1 MASLVTN
8 NNNNNNEDESKG
20 GDDDSN
26 DIEFLCE
33 RTDSLEI
40 EIQATGKRG
49 EIAKKEILR
58 AINNSNNNHN
68 AGDGKNNYEINIV
81 DQSFIDI
88 LPGGGAGRDVVCTIL
103 TMLDMKSLSSLI
115 YSSFIQLFCKSQ
127 NDFTLYQ
134 LCTNIQYPYK
144 IQFMDNL
151 KQKYKKEFPKGTP
164 IVVMCE
170 KGRLEDL
177 KLFLKLFVA
186 CHDVDGTGVSVKKLL
201 EEVGK
206 NSYGNEMNTLIAS
219 AYGERPEVLV
229 QLLKYDVNTAI
240 TNNIGNAL
248 HYSAGGNNKST
259 RCIESLLKKMSLESI
274 NKIWQFQG
282 MTPLDCA
289 YDYNEGP
296 IKNDIV
302 QLIRQHGGKA
312 NCYDRNGVN
321 VGKGKGDLFQFLL
334 DTSLGG
340 ATNNNNNNNN
350 EDESKGGDDDSNDI
364 RS

>member
-1 MASLVTN
+1 MASLRTN
-8 NNNNNNEDESKG
+8 NNNNDDESKG

-26 DIEFLCE
+26 DIDFL
-33 RTDSLEI
+33 RGRIDSQEI
-40 EIQATGKRG
+40 EVQATGKRG
-49 EIAKKEILR
+49 KFTKKEILR
-58 AINNSNNNHN
+58 AINNSNNKHN
-68 AGDGKNNYEINIV
+68 AGDGKNNNEIKLV
-81 DQSFIDI
+81 DRSFIDI
-88 LPGGGAGRDVVCTIL
+88 LQGGGAGRNVVFTIL

-177 KLFLKLFVA
+177 KLFMKLFVA
-186 CHDVDGTGVSVKKLL
+186 CHDVDRTGVSVKKLL

-206 NSYGNEMNTLIAS
+206 DSGGYKRNALMAAAQY
-219 AYGERPEVLV
+219 ERPEVVLY
-229 QLLKYDVNTAI
+229 LLEYGVNPAI
-240 TNNIGNAL
+240 TNSVGWNAL
-248 HYSAGGNNKST
+248 HFSAYNNKKST
-259 RCIESLLKKMSLESI
+259 RITESLLKKMPLESI
-274 NKIWQFQG
+274 NKKNWMG
-282 MTPLDCA
+282 NTPLDEA
-289 YDYNEGP
+289 YHYNYSP

-312 NCYDRNGVN
+312 NYYDRNGKN
-321 VGKGKGDLFQFLL
+321 VGEGNGDL
-334 DTSLGG
+334 
-340 ATNNNNNNNN
+340 
-350 EDESKGGDDDSNDI
+350 ND
-364 RS
+364 

>member
-1 MASLVTN
+1 MNCVIELTN
-8 NNNNNNEDESKG
+8 NNNNNNDDESKD

-26 DIEFLCE
+26 DIVD
-33 RTDSLEI
+33 RSL
-40 EIQATGKRG
+40 
-49 EIAKKEILR
+49 
-58 AINNSNNNHN
+58 
-68 AGDGKNNYEINIV
+68 
-81 DQSFIDI
+81 IDI
-88 LPGGGAGRDVVCTIL
+88 LQGGGAGRNVVYTIL

-115 YSSFIQLFCKSQ
+115 YSSFLQLFCKSQ

-289 YDYNEGP
+289 YDYNDSP

-340 ATNNNNNNNN
+340 ATNNNNNNN

-364 RS
+364 EFLCERTDSLEIEIQATGKRGEILND

>member
-1 MASLVTN
+1 
-8 NNNNNNEDESKG
+8 
-20 GDDDSN
+20 
-26 DIEFLCE
+26 
-33 RTDSLEI
+33 
-40 EIQATGKRG
+40 
-49 EIAKKEILR
+49 
-58 AINNSNNNHN
+58 
-68 AGDGKNNYEINIV
+68 
-81 DQSFIDI
+81 
-88 LPGGGAGRDVVCTIL
+88 
-103 TMLDMKSLSSLI
+103 
-115 YSSFIQLFCKSQ
+115 
-127 NDFTLYQ
+127 
-134 LCTNIQYPYK
+134 
-144 IQFMDNL
+144 MDNL

-274 NKIWQFQG
+274 NKKDKWG
-282 MTPLDCA
+282 LTPLDYA
-289 YDYNEGP
+289 YYNHSP
-296 IKNDIV
+296 IQNDIV

-312 NCYDRNGVN
+312 NCHDRNGKK
-321 VGKGKGDLFQFLL
+321 VGEGKGDLN
-334 DTSLGG
+334 DG
-340 ATNNNNNNNN
+340 NNNNN
-350 EDESKGGDDDSNDI
+350 SGGGGGCCIVS
-364 RS
+364 